1 MRRGPAVFWILSCL
15 LPWTL
20 AACELAWPSSPTRPT
35 SPTSPSS
42 TTVPAPVALFV
53 EPDAGRQAVLELIAS
68 ARASLWMEMY
78 LLTDAGAIAA
88 VTERAA
94 AGCDVRVILEPAPYQ
109 QDGANQA
116 AYDQLVAAGVDVR
129 WSLPRFTYTHAKAFT
144 IDHRRLAILTLNL
157 SGAGLAGNREYAA
170 LDDDATDV
178 AAAEAI
184 FTADATGAAT
194 GTPPADAGRL
204 ISSPESS
211 RPALLALLGGAHA
224 SLALETE
231 ELTDAAVISA
241 LLDAR
246 ARGVAVTLAW
256 PGPAAGAGAP
266 FTTLAAAGAIVRA
279 VGAPAIHGKVVV
291 ADDRTLYLGSVNLT
305 PTSLDDNRE
314 LGLLLAEPPL
324 AAEVAEIVAV
334 DVAGGVGPAP

>member
-1 MRRGPAVFWILSCL
+1 LVAVLVSAASLAVGGLGCDLGPATASPRV
-15 LPWTL
+15 T
-20 AACELAWPSSPTRPT
+20 AAS
-35 SPTSPSS
+35 
-42 TTVPAPVALFV
+42 VALIV
-53 EPDAGRQAVLELIAS
+53 EPAAGRQALLELVAS
-68 ARASLWMEMY
+68 AHASLWMEMY

-88 VTERAA
+88 LAERAA

-109 QDGANQA
+109 QDGANQP

-129 WSLPRFTYTHAKAFT
+129 WSLARFTYTHAKAFT

-157 SGAGLAGNREYAA
+157 TGAGLGGNREYAA
-170 LDDDATDV
+170 LDDDPTDV

-184 FTADATGAAT
+184 FTADALGAAT
-194 GTPPADAGRL
+194 GTPPGRL

-211 RPALLALLGGAHA
+211 RPALLALIGGAHA

-231 ELTDAAVISA
+231 ELTDPAVVSA

-266 FTTLAAAGAIVRA
+266 FTALAAAGAIVRA
-279 VGAPAIHGKVVV
+279 VGAPAIHGKVAV

-314 LGLLLAEPPL
+314 LGLLLAQPQL
-324 AAEVAEIVAV
+324 AAEVGEVVAA
-334 DVAGGVGPAP
+334 DAAGGVAPAP

>member
-1 MRRGPAVFWILSCL
+1 M
-15 LPWTL
+15 
-20 AACELAWPSSPTRPT
+20 
-35 SPTSPSS
+35 
-42 TTVPAPVALFV
+42 
-53 EPDAGRQAVLELIAS
+53 EPDAGPQAVLDLIAS
-68 ARASLWMEMY
+68 ARSSLWMEMY
-78 LLTDAGAIAA
+78 LLSDTRAIAA
-88 VTERAA
+88 IVGRAA

-109 QDGANQA
+109 QDGANQS
-116 AYDQLVAAGVDVR
+116 AYDQLAAARIDVR

-144 IDHRRLAILTLNL
+144 IDHRRLAVLTLNL

-184 FTADATGAAT
+184 FTADALGAAT
-194 GTPPADAGRL
+194 GTPPASAGRL

-231 ELTDAAVISA
+231 ELTDPAVVSA

-246 ARGVAVTLAW
+246 GRGVAVTLAW
-256 PGPAAGAGAP
+256 PGPAGGAGAP
-266 FTTLAAAGAIVRA
+266 FATLAGAGATVRA
-279 VGAPAIHGKVVV
+279 VGAPPIHGKVVV

-314 LGLLLAEPPL
+314 LGLLLTQPQL
-324 AAEVAEIVAV
+324 AAEVGEIVAA
-334 DVAGGVGPAP
+334 DAAGGAAPAP

>member
-1 MRRGPAVFWILSCL
+1 MNQ
-15 LPWTL
+15 
-20 AACELAWPSSPTRPT
+20 SSPPRAAAASLAILAVVGGSGCDLTAFPLA
-35 SPTSPSS
+35 P
-42 TTVPAPVALFV
+42 PAPTHTPGGSVALFA
-53 EPDAGRQAVLELIAS
+53 EPDAGPQAVLDLIAS
-68 ARASLWMEMY
+68 ARASVWMEMY
-78 LLTDAGAIAA
+78 LLTDARAISAIAG
-88 VTERAA
+88 RAA

-109 QDGANQA
+109 DDGANQP
-116 AYDQLVAAGVDVR
+116 AYDQLAAAGVDVR
-129 WSLPRFTYTHAKAFT
+129 WSLPRFTYTHAKAFS
-144 IDHRRLAILTLNL
+144 IDHRRLALLTLNL
-157 SGAGLAGNREYAA
+157 TGAGLAGNREYAA
-170 LDDDATDV
+170 LDDDPTDV

-184 FTADATGAAT
+184 FTADALGAAT
-194 GTPPADAGRL
+194 GTPPANAGRL

-211 RPALLALLGGAHA
+211 RPTLLALIGGAHA

-231 ELTDAAVISA
+231 ELTDPATVGA

-266 FTTLAAAGAIVRA
+266 FTRLAAAGATVRA

-314 LGLLLAEPPL
+314 LGLLLAEPQL
-324 AAEVAEIVAV
+324 AAEVEAIVAA
-334 DVAGGVGPAP
+334 DAAGGTAPAP

>member
-1 MRRGPAVFWILSCL
+1 MVA
-15 LPWTL
+15 
-20 AACELAWPSSPTRPT
+20 
-35 SPTSPSS
+35 
-42 TTVPAPVALFV
+42 APVALIV
-53 EPDAGRQAVLELIAS
+53 EPDAGRQAVLDLIAS
-68 ARASLWMEMY
+68 AHASLWMEMY

-88 VTERAA
+88 VTARAA

-157 SGAGLAGNREYAA
+157 TGAGLSGNREYAA
-170 LDDDATDV
+170 LDDDPTDV

-184 FTADATGAAT
+184 FTADAVGAAT
-194 GTPPADAGRL
+194 GTSTGRL

-211 RPALLALLGGAHA
+211 RPALLALLGGARA

-231 ELTDAAVISA
+231 ELTDMAVIGA

-256 PGPAAGAGAP
+256 PGPAGGSGAP
-266 FTTLAAAGAIVRA
+266 FTTLAAAGATVRA

-314 LGLLLAEPPL
+314 LGLLLTEPQL
-324 AAEVAEIVAV
+324 AAEVAEIVAA
-334 DVAGGVGPAP
+334 DVADGAAPAP